1 MGQIGQRVADY
12 SSSRPVAFTHP
23 HRADA
28 GPAYPEA
35 AHLTFRSVMRE
46 EFRADLAQVSR
57 TLVMMAEA
65 VQAAMHR
72 ATEALLKADQTE
84 AEQVCDRD
92 AEIDALYRIV
102 EDKVYDVVAR
112 QAPVASDL
120 RVVLTA
126 LHAAGD
132 LERMGDLAEHVART
146 TLRRHP
152 AAAVPP
158 ELTAVVER
166 MGAVADMLAGKIAN
180 ALNNLDAVAAA
191 QLERD
196 DDAMDDLHRQLF
208 KIILGPD
215 WPHGVEAG
223 VDAALLG
230 RFYERYAD
238 HAVNVGRHV
247 VFLVTGENAP

>member
-1 MGQIGQRVADY
+1 
-12 SSSRPVAFTHP
+12 
-23 HRADA
+23 
-28 GPAYPEA
+28 
-35 AHLTFRSVMRE
+35 MRE

-57 TLVMMAEA
+57 TLVAMAEA
-65 VQAAMHR
+65 IQAAMRR
-72 ATEALLKADQTE
+72 ATDALLKADQTE

-126 LHAAGD
+126 LHVAGD
-132 LERMGDLAEHVART
+132 LERMGDLAKHVAKAA
-146 TLRRHP
+146 LRRHP
-152 AAAVPP
+152 APVIPP
-158 ELTAVVER
+158 ELTEVIEQ
-166 MGAVADMLAGKIAN
+166 MGDVANLLAGKIAS
-180 ALNNLDAVAAA
+180 ALTNLDAVAAA

-196 DDAMDDLHRQLF
+196 DDVMDELHRQLF
-208 KIILGPD
+208 KVVLEPD
-215 WPHGVEAG
+215 WPHGVESA

-247 VFLVTGENAP
+247 IFLVTGENAP

>member
-1 MGQIGQRVADY
+1 
-12 SSSRPVAFTHP
+12 
-23 HRADA
+23 
-28 GPAYPEA
+28 
-35 AHLTFRSVMRE
+35 MRD
-46 EFRADLAQVSR
+46 EFRAELAEIGH
-57 TLVMMAEA
+57 TLVAMAEA
-65 VQAAMHR
+65 VRAALRR
-72 ATEALLKADQTE
+72 ATTGLLGADRAA
-84 AEQVCDRD
+84 AEEVIDRD

-126 LHAAGD
+126 LHVGAD

-146 TLRRHP
+146 ALRRHP

-158 ELTAVVER
+158 ELADVFGR
-166 MGAVADMLAGKIAN
+166 MGEVADHLAGKIAK
-180 ALNNLDAVAAA
+180 ALSTSDAVAAA

-196 DDAMDDLHRQLF
+196 DDVMDDLHRQLL
-208 KIILGPD
+208 KTLLGPD
-215 WPHGVEAG
+215 WPHGVEAA
-223 VDAALLG
+223 VDGALLG

-247 VFLVTGENAP
+247 VFLVTGENAGAGHPR